1 MSNNAGQQTK
11 KAARVR
17 RLYVAAFVLACSFGT
32 VSRAAAQTV
41 TPPTIPSII
50 TPPAGNSAFLVGHA
64 FGTQGYV
71 CLPTGT
77 GAASWTVNGAR
88 PQATLFGSF
97 FGQDVQIIT
106 HFLSP
111 DENLPTSSPQAHYP
125 SATRPGRV
133 LSIATRCGQS
143 SWHRS
148 PPAPTRVA
156 RMLARLAASYSSPS
170 GRNRGQLAA
179 SS

>member
-1 MSNNAGQQTK
+1 MSNNGGQQTK
-11 KAARVR
+11 KTVRVR
-17 RLYVAAFVLACSFGT
+17 RLYVAALVLACSFGT

-41 TPPTIPSII
+41 TPPTTPSII
-50 TPPAGNSAFLVGHA
+50 TPTTGNSAFLVGHA

-77 GAASWTVNGAR
+77 GAASWTVIGAR
-88 PQATLFGSF
+88 
-97 FGQDVQIIT
+97 
-106 HFLSP
+106 
-111 DENLPTSSPQAHYP
+111 PQAHYP

-133 LSIATRCGQS
+133 LSMAARCGQS
-143 SWHRS
+143 SWHRL